1 MKRHVIVAT
10 LFFLVTGLAVTAH
23 ASLDSFLNSVNVQAR
38 ADLNGFS
45 VKLGAQFGL
54 PVPQVQAVIRAVETP
69 ADAFMCLQLG
79 QMARKQ
85 PETVVQTYKASKGKG
100 WGVIAKEL
108 GIKPGSAE
116 FHALKRGDL
125 AFTGEP
131 AASVEKGPGKGKGRG
146 RGHNK

>member
-1 MKRHVIVAT
+1 M
-10 LFFLVTGLAVTAH
+10 
-23 ASLDSFLNSVNVQAR
+23 
-38 ADLNGFS
+38 
-45 VKLGAQFGL
+45 
-54 PVPQVQAVIRAVETP
+54 PQVQTIIKAVDTP